1 MSSVRMPR
9 LASARIRRYSE
20 GACALVAPAI
30 ILAVAL
36 LAGTG
41 GAARQATIKAG
52 LVSDVGR
59 FNDKGFNQSQ
69 LVGLKRSRSLGGV
82 TITGIESR
90 SAGDYIP
97 NFVTLARQH
106 YDVIIGAGF
115 LLASQENTVAKKFPS
130 IHFAITDY
138 SVHAPPFADNKG
150 VVKTT
155 NVTGLTYATQ
165 ENSYLVGCLAA
176 LMTKKDGAKHI
187 ISVTAGVKIPPV
199 DAFAAGYRA
208 GAAKC
213 VPGTKTLIGY
223 SQDFIAQDKCKAIAQ
238 NQIAAGSHVVFN
250 VAGPCGL
257 GALEAAKEQGVWGVG
272 VDVDQAYLGPHILTS
287 AVKRVDQGVYL
298 TVKAAKDGTLVGGG
312 DITFNL
318 KNGGV
323 ALGKI
328 SPKVPAA
335 FKAKLAALQ
344 KQIVAGTIVP
354 PAAL

>member
-1 MSSVRMPR
+1 MTKKRFLLPAVVLP
-9 LASARIRRYSE
+9 AI
-20 GACALVAPAI
+20 ALVA
-30 ILAVAL
+30 VL
-36 LAGTG
+36 LVGTG
-41 GAARQATIKAG
+41 SAAHRATIKAG

-59 FNDKGFNQSQ
+59 FNDKGFNQFQ
-69 LVGLKRSRSLGGV
+69 LVGLNRAKKLGGV
-82 TITGIESR
+82 ETRAIESH

-97 NFVTLARQH
+97 NFATLARQRF
-106 YDVIIGAGF
+106 DVIIGAGF
-115 LLASQENTVAKKFPS
+115 LLADAEATVAKKFPKT
-130 IHFAITDY
+130 HFAITDN
-138 SVHAPPFADNKG
+138 SVKGAPFTDKKG
-150 VVKTT
+150 KTIP

-199 DAFAAGYRA
+199 DSFAAGYRA
-208 GAAKC
+208 GAKKC
-213 VPGTKTLIGY
+213 VPDTQVKVGY
-223 SQDFIAQDKCKAIAQ
+223 SQDFIAQDKCKAIAS

-272 VDVDQAYLGPHILTS
+272 VDVDQAYLGSHILTS

-328 SPKVPAA
+328 NSKVPAS
-335 FKAKLAALQ
+335 FKAKLNAL
-344 KQIVAGTIVP
+344 KAQIIAGKIVP
-354 PAAL
+354 PASL

>member
-1 MSSVRMPR
+1 VSKRRFLP
-9 LASARIRRYSE
+9 LALA
-20 GACALVAPAI
+20 VPAI
-30 ILAVAL
+30 LAALL

-41 GAARQATIKAG
+41 SAAKAVKAG

-59 FNDKGFNQSQ
+59 FNDKGFNQAQ
-69 LVGLKRSRSLGGV
+69 LVGLKAADKLPGV
-82 TITGIESR
+82 SIRAVESR

-97 NFVTLARQH
+97 NFVTLARQN
-106 YDVIIGAGF
+106 YDVIVGAGF
-115 LLASQENTVAKKFPS
+115 LLADAENTVAKRFPN

-138 SVHAPPFADNKG
+138 SVHAPPFANKAG
-150 VVKTT
+150 KVLTK

-176 LMTKKDGAKHI
+176 LMTQKDGAKHI

-208 GAAKC
+208 GAKKC
-213 VPGTKTLIGY
+213 VPDTKVLIGY
-223 SQDFIAQDKCKAIAQ
+223 SQDFIAQDKCKSIAS

-257 GALEAAKEQGVWGVG
+257 GALQAAKEQGVWGVG

-287 AVKRVDQGVYL
+287 AVKRVDTGVFL
-298 TVKAAKDGTLVGGG
+298 TVKAAQAGTLKGGT
-312 DITFNL
+312 DLVFNL

-328 SPKVPAA
+328 SPKVPAT
-335 FKAKLAALQ
+335 FKTRINALRA
-344 KQIVAGTIVP
+344 QIVAGKIKV

>member
-1 MSSVRMPR
+1 MTKRRFLPVA
-9 LASARIRRYSE
+9 LAVPAI
-20 GACALVAPAI
+20 ALVA
-30 ILAVAL
+30 VL
-36 LAGTG
+36 LVGTSS
-41 GAARQATIKAG
+41 AAKKANIKAG

-69 LVGLKRSRSLGGV
+69 LVGLKRADTIPGV
-82 TITGIESR
+82 SIRAIESH

-97 NFVTLARQH
+97 NFATLARQH

-115 LLASQENTVAKKFPS
+115 LLADQENTVAKKFPD

-138 SVHAPPFADNKG
+138 TVHAPPFADKKG
-150 VVKTT
+150 NVITK
-155 NVTGLTYATQ
+155 NVTGLTYASQ

-199 DAFAAGYRA
+199 DSFAAGYRA
-208 GAAKC
+208 GASKC
-213 VPGTKTLIGY
+213 VPGTKTLVGY
-223 SQDFIAQDKCKAIAQ
+223 SQDFIAQDKCKAIAL

-257 GALEAAKEQGVWGVG
+257 GALQAAKEQGVWGVG

-287 AVKRVDQGVYL
+287 AVKRVDTGVYL
-298 TVKAAKDGTLVGGG
+298 TVKAAKDGTLAGGT
-312 DITFNL
+312 DLTFNL

-335 FKAKLAALQ
+335 FKAKLNAL
-344 KQIVAGTIVP
+344 KAQIIAGKIKP

>member
-1 MSSVRMPR
+1 VTKKRFLP
-9 LASARIRRYSE
+9 LAVAVP
-20 GACALVAPAI
+20 AVALVA
-30 ILAVAL
+30 VL
-36 LAGTG
+36 LVGTG
-41 GAARQATIKAG
+41 SAAHKVTIKAG

-69 LVGLKRSRSLGGV
+69 LVGLKRAKALGGV
-82 TITGIESR
+82 TIQAIESR
-90 SAGDYIP
+90 SGGDYVP
-97 NFVTLARQH
+97 NFATLARQH

-115 LLASQENTVAKKFPS
+115 LLADAENKVATKFPDT
-130 IHFAITDY
+130 HFAITDY
-138 SVHAPPFADNKG
+138 SVHGAPFADKKG
-150 VVKTT
+150 NVLTK

-187 ISVTAGVKIPPV
+187 ISVTAGIKIPPV
-199 DAFAAGYRA
+199 DAFIAGYRA
-208 GAAKC
+208 GASKC
-213 VPGTKTLIGY
+213 VPGTKTLTGY
-223 SQDFIAQDKCKAIAQ
+223 SQTFTEQDKCKSIAA
-238 NQIAAGSHVVFN
+238 NQISAGSHVVFN

-298 TVKAAKDGTLVGGG
+298 TVKAAKDGTLGGG
-312 DITFNL
+312 TDLVFTL

-328 SPKVPAA
+328 SPKVPRAYIA
-335 FKAKLAALQ
+335 RINALKA
-344 KQIVAGTIVP
+344 QIIAGKIKP

>member
-1 MSSVRMPR
+1 VTKKRFLP
-9 LASARIRRYSE
+9 LALALP
-20 GACALVAPAI
+20 AVVLVA
-30 ILAVAL
+30 VL
-36 LAGTG
+36 LVGTG
-41 GAARQATIKAG
+41 SAAHKATVKAG

-69 LVGLKRSRSLGGV
+69 LVGLKRAAKIRGV
-82 TITGIESR
+82 SIRAVESR
-90 SAGDYIP
+90 SAGDYVP
-97 NFVTLARQH
+97 NFVTLARQN

-115 LLASQENTVAKKFPS
+115 LLADAENTVAKKFPK

-138 SVHAPPFADNKG
+138 DVRGAPFTDKKG
-150 VVKTT
+150 KTT
-155 NVTGLTYATQ
+155 PNVTGLTYASQ
-165 ENSYLVGCLAA
+165 EQSYLAGCLAA

-199 DAFAAGYRA
+199 DSFAAGYRA
-208 GAAKC
+208 GAKKC
-213 VPGTKTLIGY
+213 VPDTKVLIGY
-223 SQDFIAQDKCKAIAQ
+223 SQDFIAQDKCKSIAS

-272 VDVDQAYLGPHILTS
+272 VDVDQSYLGPHILTS

-298 TVKAAKDGTLVGGG
+298 TVKAAKDGTLVGGANLV
-312 DITFNL
+312 FNL

-328 SPKVPAA
+328 SPKVPAS
-335 FKAKLAALQ
+335 FKARINAL
-344 KQIVAGTIVP
+344 KAQIVAGKITP
-354 PAAL
+354 PASL